1 MEMMM
6 ESAHAVTAL
15 SALAHDH
22 RLDVYR
28 LLVGAGPDGLNA
40 GTIAA
45 RLDLPSS
52 SLTFHLQ
59 HLHRAGLITQ
69 RRFGRQLIYSA
80 DFAVMRSLVGY
91 LTEKCCGGIGSRA
104 RAACRP
110 AQVARKPPR
119 ARAAGVLR

>member
-1 MEMMM
+1 MMM

-15 SALAHDH
+15 SALAHEH

-59 HLHRAGLITQ
+59 HLHRAGLIAQ
-69 RRFGRQLIYSA
+69 RRLGRQLIYSA
-80 DFAVMRSLVGY
+80 DFPALRSLVNY
-91 LTEKCCGGIGSRA
+91 LTENCCRGIGSRA
-104 RAACRP
+104 SAVCRP
-110 AQVARKPPR
+110 ARVARKPPR

>member
-1 MEMMM
+1 MMM
-6 ESAHAVTAL
+6 ESDHAATAL

-28 LLVGAGPDGLNA
+28 LLVGVGPDGLNA

-59 HLHRAGLITQ
+59 HLHRAGLIAQ
-69 RRFGRQLIYSA
+69 RRLGRQLISA
-80 DFAVMRSLVGY
+80 DFPAMRSLVNY
-91 LTEKCCGGIGSRA
+91 LTENCCRGIGSRA
-104 RAACRP
+104 SAACRP
-110 AQVARKPPR
+110 ARVARKPPR
-119 ARAAGVLR
+119 ARAAGVRR